1 MSRKRGKRQGA
12 GLLQGLSTRPRTPW
26 PEGVMHH
33 GARVGLLVILAGIT
47 TLLFP
52 SENRRSLTPYE
63 VGTVAESDLLAEIPF
78 TIPKTPEELER
89 DRATAE
95 AVIPPTFV
103 YRPEARDSMA
113 ARLGRFFDQV
123 QRAAD
128 QGGRAAVERVLT
140 AEGIP
145 ALGSQVELLLQPRNL
160 RVLRSAAEDVTR
172 ELIPLVLDLN
182 DAQGLSAQRVVVR
195 YPSGEEQSLPTD
207 SLLWGQ
213 GFLNQA
219 FRRLDPARP
228 ELESLFRLI
237 IIRYFEPSF
246 VLDPVATTQARAQA
260 RQTVPLTKG
269 NVLAGEAIL
278 RLGQPVQEE
287 EMELL
292 QAYEAAL
299 RDQGLLRDVG
309 QDWDT
314 LLGHGLLNL
323 VLLGIFGFLLF
334 FFRAEVYLNFR
345 WVLLLGILVLVYLL
359 AAWGIARQGFP
370 WELLPVA
377 FVALPV
383 AVLWDGRM
391 ALVLAMILG
400 VLSGS
405 QPPFHAFPILIVT
418 LVGGA
423 AAALSARAIRRRSQ
437 TWIFIA
443 LITMGYAL
451 AILAQGLIN
460 QSDPSSILASLFW
473 AAGNA
478 TASAI
483 LAMGFMPVFEW
494 FTGITTDQT
503 LLEWA
508 DPNRPL
514 LKRLSMEAGGTYA
527 HTISVANLAEAAA
540 TAIGA
545 NGLLTRVGIYYHDVG
560 KMLKPQFFVEN
571 QPGVRNPHDKMK
583 PHTSAAIVR
592 EHVIEGE
599 RMARDA
605 GVPPVVAR
613 FIPEHHGTQLI
624 GFFYEKAKEEL
635 EEEPNPD
642 EFRYPGPKPQSKE
655 TAIAMLADSVES
667 ATRALQDPSPDRVRE
682 LVKTVVN
689 GKIRDGQLSEAPLT
703 LREVHLIQEQFVK
716 VVSGMFHHR
725 LDYPATKH
733 ITDSPRGE
741 GGMKGG
747 EQPSAKTAPEGG
759 PPGSGDG
766 GGEGAEEGDRVGS
779 ASEDALEGSGESG
792 RGSFPWRP
800 MTATDPPGPV
810 IQIGQAADWDLPVA
824 LLEDAVLA
832 VCREE
837 GVRDGEISLTFLDDN
852 GIRTLNRDYLDRD
865 NPTDVIAFTL
875 NDPEQPVVGD
885 VYVGYEQAV
894 RQSESEDVGLPE
906 ELIRLTIHGV
916 LHVLGHDHPT
926 GKDRWASPMFKLQE
940 EILSRVLAR

>member
-1 MSRKRGKRQGA
+1 MSRKRGKIRGA
-12 GLLQGLSTRPRTPW
+12 GFLQGLSIRPQNRW
-26 PEGVMHH
+26 PQGALHH
-33 GARVGLLVILAGIT
+33 GARVAILVILAIIT

-52 SENRRSLTPYE
+52 SERRRSLTPYE

-78 TIPKTPEELER
+78 TIPKTPEELEQ

-113 ARLGRFFDQV
+113 ARLGRFFDEV
-123 QRAAD
+123 QRASER
-128 QGGRAAVERVLT
+128 GGRPGVERVLT
-140 AEGIP
+140 EEGIP
-145 ALGSQVELLLQPRNL
+145 ALGGQVGLLLSSQDL

-172 ELIPLVLDLN
+172 ELIPLVLDLS
-182 DAQGLSAQRVVVR
+182 DAQGLGAQRVVVR
-195 YPSGEEQSLPTD
+195 YPSGEERSLPTD

-219 FRRLDPARP
+219 FQRLDPARP

-237 IIRYFEPSF
+237 VIRYFEPSF
-246 VLDPVATTQARAQA
+246 VLDPVATAQARTQA

-269 NVLAGEAIL
+269 NILAGEAIL
-278 RLGQPVQEE
+278 RRGQPIQEE
-287 EMELL
+287 EVELL
-292 QAYEAAL
+292 RAYEAAL
-299 RDQGLLRDVG
+299 RDQGLLQDVG
-309 QDWDT
+309 RGWDD
-314 LLGHGLLNL
+314 LLGNGLLNL

-345 WVLLLGILVLVYLL
+345 WVLLLGVLVLVYLF
-359 AAWGIARQGFP
+359 AAWGIARQAFP

-391 ALVLAMILG
+391 ALVLAMVLG
-400 VLSGS
+400 VLSGV
-405 QPPFHAFPILIVT
+405 QPPFHEFPILVVT

-423 AAALSARAIRRRSQ
+423 AAALSARAVRRRSQ

-443 LITMGYAL
+443 LITLGYAL
-451 AILAQGLIN
+451 AILSQGLIN
-460 QSDPSSILASLFW
+460 QTEPTSVFASLLW

-478 TASAI
+478 TASSI

-527 HTISVANLAEAAA
+527 HTINVANLAEAAA

-560 KMLKPQFFVEN
+560 KMLKPHFFVEN
-571 QPGVRNPHDKMK
+571 QPGMRNPHDKMK

-592 EHVIEGE
+592 EHVLEGE
-599 RMARDA
+599 RMAREA
-605 GVPPVVAR
+605 GVPDVVAR

-624 GFFYEKAKEEL
+624 GFFYEKAKEES
-635 EEEPNPD
+635 EEDPNPE
-642 EFRYPGPKPQSKE
+642 EFRYPGPKPRSKE

-667 ATRALQDPSPDRVRE
+667 ATRALQDPSPERVRE
-682 LVKTVVN
+682 LIKTVVD
-689 GKIRDGQLSEAPLT
+689 GKIRDGQLAESPLT
-703 LREVHLIQEQFVK
+703 LREIHLIQEQFVK

-733 ITDSPRGE
+733 ITDSPRETGGE
-741 GGMKGG
+741 GGKASPGKDDSAEG
-747 EQPSAKTAPEGG
+747 ENASR
-759 PPGSGDG
+759 DG
-766 GGEGAEEGDRVGS
+766 A
-779 ASEDALEGSGESG
+779 SGE
-792 RGSFPWRP
+792 P
-800 MTATDPPGPV
+800 
-810 IQIGQAADWDLPVA
+810 
-824 LLEDAVLA
+824 
-832 VCREE
+832 
-837 GVRDGEISLTFLDDN
+837 
-852 GIRTLNRDYLDRD
+852 
-865 NPTDVIAFTL
+865 
-875 NDPEQPVVGD
+875 
-885 VYVGYEQAV
+885 
-894 RQSESEDVGLPE
+894 
-906 ELIRLTIHGV
+906 
-916 LHVLGHDHPT
+916 
-926 GKDRWASPMFKLQE
+926 
-940 EILSRVLAR
+940 